1 MPYHRFRLGEQVI
14 STRRLALEALRAVG
28 LDAIGFSDPMD
39 ALAAIEA
46 DSRVRVLV
54 TRINFG
60 EGKLN
65 GLALSRMLLVK
76 RRAVK
81 TVFIARPE
89 YAHLADGLGEFLSRP
104 LNPHHLVDVVAR
116 LHLPKTADA
125 QPRRMLIG

>member
-1 MPYHRFRLGEQVI
+1 
-14 STRRLALEALRAVG
+14 
-28 LDAIGFSDPMD
+28 MD

-46 DSRVRVLV
+46 DSRVQVLV
-54 TRINFG
+54 TRMNFG

-76 RRAVK
+76 RRAVN

-89 YAHLADGLGEFLSRP
+89 YAHLADGIGEFLSRP

-116 LHLPKTADA
+116 LLSSRGQGTAAAAAVPPADRQRLNA
-125 QPRRMLIG
+125 